1 MYNQKPTENR
11 MIQCACL
18 DVAHTTCSKIP
29 SIAIIG
35 MVVMVTVDM
44 AVPYPVR
51 VGLFLRKSFNI
62 ISCS

>member
-1 MYNQKPTENR
+1 MCNQKPTENR
-11 MIQCACL
+11 MIQRTCL
-18 DVAHTTCSKIP
+18 DVAHMTCSKIP

-35 MVVMVTVDM
+35 MVAMVTVDI

-51 VGLFLRKSFNI
+51 VGLFLGKSFNI